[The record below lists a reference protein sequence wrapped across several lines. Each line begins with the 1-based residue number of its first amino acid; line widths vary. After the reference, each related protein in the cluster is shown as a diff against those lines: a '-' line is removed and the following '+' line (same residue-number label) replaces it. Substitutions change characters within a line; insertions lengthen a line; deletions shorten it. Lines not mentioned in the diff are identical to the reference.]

1 MNLGEIGGRLIVI
14 IFIIVCAIIVYVVYQ
29 VYSEGEKQ
37 EKIDANKKQVAD
49 YERKMELE
57 CKELR
62 QKFYN
67 SSATREIADYILV
80 GKSESPFKV
89 KIDLE
94 GITAFFS
101 DDSSVNYSYRAHGLP
116 SICSSERI
124 DPPRNE
130 KYDEVLPLYIN
141 PQKEFSHALK
151 AMIRERYSSI
161 DYSVIPNYNN
171 STVYLNRIPTRQ
183 F

>member
-1 MNLGEIGGRLIVI
+1 MI

-29 VYSEGEKQ
+29 IYSEGEKQ

-94 GITAFFS
+94 GITAFFQMI
-101 DDSSVNYSYRAHGLP
+101 VLLIIAIAHTVCHLYVVLSALTLHGTKSMMRCYP
-116 SICSSERI
+116 CTSI
-124 DPPRNE
+124 
-130 KYDEVLPLYIN
+130 
-141 PQKEFSHALK
+141 LK
-151 AMIRERYSSI
+151 RSL
-161 DYSVIPNYNN
+161 V
-171 STVYLNRIPTRQ
+171 TH
-183 F
+183 

>member
-1 MNLGEIGGRLIVI
+1 MI

-67 SSATREIADYILV
+67 SSATREISDYILA
-80 GKSESPFKV
+80 GKSRPPFKV
-89 KIDLE
+89 GIDSE
-94 GITAFFS
+94 NVTAFFS
-101 DDSSVNYSYRAHGLP
+101 DGSSVGYCYRAHGLQPPLGTELVYP
-116 SICSSERI
+116 SYSPSKCIPPYEYSIFLHSSEI
-124 DPPRNE
+124 SYQNE
-130 KYDEVLPLYIN
+130 FGEALRLIIQDKYKDV
-141 PQKEFSHALK
+141 
-151 AMIRERYSSI
+151 
-161 DYSVIPNYNN
+161 DYSVATFSANT
-171 STVYLNRIPTRQ
+171 SLTQIPTRQ